1 MLFRSQPGWAR
12 NLYVKSE
19 GEAKF
24 FYEFRR
30 LAECLFE
37 NLGDKEWARKVYKK
51 AAGKAVYTS
60 EFNCLATSV
69 RKNLGEGGNRS
80 LF

>member
-1 MLFRSQPGWAR
+1 LELKDLGWAR
-12 NLYVKSE
+12 DLYAKSE

-30 LAECLFE
+30 LAECLFK
-37 NLGDKEWARKVYKK
+37 NLGDKEWAREVYKK
-51 AAGKAVYTS
+51 AASKAIYAS

-69 RKNLGEGGNRS
+69 RKNMGEEVNRI